1 MKQAEAKSVKN
12 EVKGNQVKA
21 PESTPKK
28 PWTKHVRHY
37 YIYDPGKGF
46 LMRDKTFAVKG
57 DIYVVQNVLTAK
69 AIQQFF
75 DGTVILTEV

>member
-1 MKQAEAKSVKN
+1 MKQAEAKTVKN
-12 EVKGNQVKA
+12 NQVKA
-21 PESTPKK
+21 PETTVKK
-28 PWTKHVRHY
+28 PWTKHVRRY

-46 LMRDKTFAVKG
+46 LMKDKTFAVKG
-57 DIYVVQNVLTAK
+57 DQYVFENVLTAK